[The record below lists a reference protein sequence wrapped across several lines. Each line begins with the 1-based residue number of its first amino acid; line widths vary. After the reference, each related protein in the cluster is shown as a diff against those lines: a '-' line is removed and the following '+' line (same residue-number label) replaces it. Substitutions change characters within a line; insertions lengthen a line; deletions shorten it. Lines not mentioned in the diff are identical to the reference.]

1 MQRSIK
7 SRVSAQNVD
16 GPEDEK
22 RLVVNVNNRLVWRT
36 LDSPV
41 RMRLLEMIRRLRAC
55 TILELSEAAGTNPVN
70 LYYHVRAL
78 ESADLIVA
86 VGRREGVA
94 RRAPVI
100 YAASHDEIVIEF
112 DPDRP
117 EEVEKIQLLQRNWHR
132 EAQESLSGAGCSSI
146 ETTEFALRW
155 EFLSAPERDEI
166 ASMMARITELLDR
179 KRTEKSLGEAGT
191 EQLVFVGMQV
201 ANCSRDQ
208 MPTPRV
214 SIQPRTVDRTA
225 SSELRD
231 NHQSVARTA

>member
-1 MQRSIK
+1 MQRSIN
-7 SRVSAQNVD
+7 SRACVQSVD
-16 GPEDEK
+16 ASEDEK
-22 RLVVNVNNRLVWRT
+22 RLIIDVNNRSVWRT

-41 RMRLLEMIRRLRAC
+41 RMRLLEMIRRLDAC

-78 ESADLIVA
+78 ESAELIVA

-100 YAASHDEIVIEF
+100 YSASHDEIIIEF

-117 EEVEKIQLLQRNWHR
+117 EEVEKIQSLQRNWHR
-132 EAQESLSGAGCSSI
+132 EAQESLAGDGCSSI
-146 ETTEFALRW
+146 KTTEFALRW
-155 EFLSAPERDEI
+155 EFLSAKERDEV
-166 ASMMARITELLDR
+166 ASMMARITELLDH
-179 KRTEKSLGEAGT
+179 KRTEKSLGERNA

-201 ANCSRDQ
+201 ANCSKDQ

-214 SIQPRTVDRTA
+214 SIQPRTSDRTA

>member
-1 MQRSIK
+1 MQRSIN
-7 SRVSAQNVD
+7 SRAAGQDVD
-16 GPEDEK
+16 TASDDQ
-22 RLVVNVNNRLVWRT
+22 RLVIDANNQSVWRT

-41 RMRLLEMIRRLRAC
+41 RMRLLEMIRRLGEC

-78 ESADLIVA
+78 ESAHLIVA

-100 YAASHDEIVIEF
+100 YATSHDEIVIEF
-112 DPDRP
+112 DPERP
-117 EEVEKIQLLQRNWHR
+117 EEVEKIQSLQRNWHR
-132 EAQESLSGAGCSSI
+132 EAQDSLAGDGCSSI

-155 EFLSAPERDEI
+155 EFLNVQERDEI
-166 ASMMARITELLDR
+166 ASMMARITQLLDH
-179 KRTEKSLGEAGT
+179 KRTEKSLGEGGA

-201 ANCSRDQ
+201 ADCSKEQ

-214 SIQPRTVDRTA
+214 SIQPRSSDRTA

-231 NHQSVARTA
+231 NRQSVARTA